1 MGEINNLFLSSTV
14 DDSDLIIVQ
23 PQDTNTP
30 PQRMHVSTLLAET
43 RANTLRSQAN
53 ATDIATANDT
63 LETQQNS
70 IATLS
75 TQVGE
80 ATSNTQVNNTT
91 INAIQNDVSAIRTD
105 MLNQATTQ
113 GSQGQRLATNETD
126 ISTLQ
131 TALSTAQMNLANA
144 QTEIST
150 LNAELLVLRDDLQGI
165 PVLERYQ
172 IVPRGQTLGLAS
184 GDLYFFRT
192 GNPPIPMAL
201 IDRIYIE
208 FTTSS
213 TRVPYAIDG
222 APYYNSS
229 EILSVGNGLE
239 PKIGDIILIGGGNSI
254 NPSIRIASTDPF
266 TANVPGLDYTI
277 IRLVS
282 TTGDLSVFDGVQIVT
297 VQGTVKRVFD
307 MSVSYWATGG

>member
-43 RANTLRSQAN
+43 RANTLRSQVN
-53 ATDIATANDT
+53 TNDIATANAT
-63 LETQQNS
+63 LETQESS
-70 IATLS
+70 ILALS
-75 TQVGE
+75 AQVGE

-91 INAIQNDVSAIRTD
+91 INSIQNDVSAIRTD

-113 GSQGQRLATNETD
+113 GSQGQRLTTNETD

-131 TALSTAQMNLANA
+131 TALSTAETNLTNA

-150 LNAELLVLRDDLQGI
+150 LNADILALRDDLQRV
-165 PVLERYQ
+165 PVLARYQ

-222 APYYNSS
+222 APYYTSS
-229 EILSVGNGLE
+229 AVANANTVIQ

-282 TTGDLSVFDGVQIVT
+282 TTDDFSVFDGVQLVS

-307 MSVSYWATGG
+307 MSVSYWTTGG